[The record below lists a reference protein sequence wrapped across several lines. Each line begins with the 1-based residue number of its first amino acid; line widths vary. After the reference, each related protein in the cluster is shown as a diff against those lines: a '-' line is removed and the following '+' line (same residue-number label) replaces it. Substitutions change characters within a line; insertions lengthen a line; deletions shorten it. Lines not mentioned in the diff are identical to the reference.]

1 MKRKILAL
9 SLVLALALGLC
20 LTGCGGNDPAP
31 LAGPDEV
38 AVALFDLL
46 MKNDASG
53 AQKALGYESEEAVRA
68 DFVGDDGEELYEV
81 IAEELIGEF
90 EQMGVNVSAEDS
102 QLLVDSMMTMMG
114 KLELTAQVKEISE
127 KDKEAVVTC
136 TVTKLDINDAMESAT
151 EEALS
156 DPSVA
161 TDMDAMVSAI
171 IHAMADVMKSA
182 EASSE
187 ASDPFDVD
195 FALEIVETNGKP
207 QRVWV
212 PADAEAFGAA
222 ISQAAMNG

>member
-9 SLVLALALGLC
+9 TLVLALALGLC
-20 LTGCGGNDPAP
+20 LTGCGSNAAP

-102 QLLVDSMMTMMG
+102 QLLVDSMMAMMG

-127 KDKEAVVTC
+127 KDKKAVVTC

-151 EEALS
+151 EEVLS

-161 TDMDAMVSAI
+161 NDMDAMVSAI
-171 IHAMADVMKSA
+171 IHAMADVMKGA

-195 FALEIVETNGKP
+195 FSLEIVETNSKP
-207 QRVWV
+207 QWIWV
-212 PADAEAFGAA
+212 PTDANAFGAA
-222 ISQAAMNG
+222 ISQAAMNS